1 MQVILFH
8 PNADVIC
15 ETEKI
20 LTRCSDMT
28 ALCASYEELY
38 ESGLACEG
46 MVVSP
51 GNGFGIMDGG
61 FDRVLRDV
69 HGIELEHR
77 IKRAIIR
84 MYGPEIPV
92 GCAVSSAAADGQY
105 VIYAPTMQV
114 PMDIA
119 CTDNVYR
126 AARAAS
132 HLAKML
138 HVETLWMPLMGTGAG
153 SLPLDEAVWQMAA
166 GVIDGT
172 AELSAEEMNWEH
184 ADRIHLQWHR
194 FCKVP
199 DDGVRFAE
207 LMKEAQKHGDI
218 VEDQADSR
226 S

>member
-8 PNADVIC
+8 PNADVIR
-15 ETEKI
+15 ETDKI
-20 LTRCSDMT
+20 LAQCSGLST
-28 ALCASYEELY
+28 LCASYEELH
-38 ESGLACEG
+38 ESGLSYEG
-46 MVVSP
+46 VVVSP

-69 HGIELEHR
+69 HGVELEQR

-84 MYGPEIPV
+84 MYGPEMPV
-92 GCAVSSAAADGQY
+92 GCAVSSAATGGQR

-114 PMDIA
+114 PMA
-119 CTDNVYR
+119 LEGSDNVYR
-126 AARAAS
+126 AARAAA
-132 HLAKML
+132 HLAKTL
-138 HVETLWMPLMGTGAG
+138 SVRTLWMPLMGTGAG

-172 AELSAEEMNWEH
+172 AELTTHEMNWEH

-194 FCKVP
+194 FCRVP

-207 LMKEAQKHGDI
+207 LMKEAQENGDA
-218 VEDQADSR
+218 VENQAGD
-226 S
+226 